1 MTRVTL
7 TAAEHQAATTIIT
20 NYCQYSETTAAALLN
35 AVIAEI
41 NTTRAWTAHEKGNG
55 PNVQQP

>member
-1 MTRVTL
+1 MKKDEMTRVTL

-41 NTTRAWTAHEKGNG
+41 NTTRTWEKY
-55 PNVQQP
+55 Q